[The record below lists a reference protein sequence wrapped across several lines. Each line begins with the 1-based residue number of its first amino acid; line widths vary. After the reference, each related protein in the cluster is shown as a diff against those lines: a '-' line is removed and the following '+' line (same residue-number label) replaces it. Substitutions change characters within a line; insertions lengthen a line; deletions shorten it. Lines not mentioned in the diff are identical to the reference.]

1 MTIVLISK
9 DCQTDFADVMRPC
22 WQTSSSWLETLG
34 RTKKTRWNEKNME
47 TTGMKKMKH
56 HEKHGKT
63 WDIVNEFRRTD
74 CRSLTRKS
82 SIKWTLLR
90 HIAAWESGEP
100 STALRVLPRLDM
112 FGYFGPASTRS
123 RSRSAEISTWSVWMC
138 FGLAVLAHAH
148 IHNMRGETRHECSN
162 VANVHEVDLW
172 NQNVGMIRKWLS
184 RLQKQWSWGTILFLV
199 VLSPCLDRRPGESTP
214 CQEQHTEMTSITHTQ
229 TQAIIGNYRQ
239 KHGKAVY
246 SSCSMCEC
254 WWHETLDPFIS
265 VAYSSFVPF
274 FPAIWPAT
282 VKRC

>member
-9 DCQTDFADVMRPC
+9 DCQTDFAQWCDEAMLTDFKQLAGDS
-22 WQTSSSWLETLG
+22 WQ
-34 RTKKTRWNEKNME
+34 NEENKVKWKNME

-56 HEKHGKT
+56 HEKHGNA

-112 FGYFGPASTRS
+112 FEYFGPASTRS

-172 NQNVGMIRKWLS
+172 NQNVGMIRKWS

-199 VLSPCLDRRPGESTP
+199 VLPPVWIAGR
-214 CQEQHTEMTSITHTQ
+214 
-229 TQAIIGNYRQ
+229 GNQRHA
-239 KHGKAVY
+239 KNNIPKWRA
-246 SSCSMCEC
+246 
-254 WWHETLDPFIS
+254 
-265 VAYSSFVPF
+265 
-274 FPAIWPAT
+274 
-282 VKRC
+282 